1 MPDVIAPGTH
11 ALESG
16 ARREGGPLA
25 RRHGRAVLIIN
36 RCDRVALFVVPVA
49 AKIAKL
55 AAFEPMRRCAAKAVR
70 ALLASETMGRRSPS
84 FGARLLARA
93 LKTIKS
99 LRSPVTGPDQFAGR
113 LVAASPV
120 GNFAV
125 PVGSEEP
132 TSEP

>member
-70 ALLASETMGRRSPS
+70 ALLESETMGRRSPS
-84 FGARLLARA
+84 FGARFLAR
-93 LKTIKS
+93 
-99 LRSPVTGPDQFAGR
+99 
-113 LVAASPV
+113 
-120 GNFAV
+120 
-125 PVGSEEP
+125 SEERRVGKECVS
-132 TSEP
+132 TCKSRWSQFQ

>member
-16 ARREGGPLA
+16 ARRAGGPLA

-36 RCDRVALFVVPVA
+36 RCDRVAVFVVPVA

-70 ALLASETMGRRSPS
+70 ALLEYETQDRQEARRDGKEGVSAWRSRWWAYTTRKKKNTQTRTDRRS
-84 FGARLLARA
+84 
-93 LKTIKS
+93 
-99 LRSPVTGPDQFAGR
+99 
-113 LVAASPV
+113 
-120 GNFAV
+120 
-125 PVGSEEP
+125 
-132 TSEP
+132 